1 MPGVTQLDQVAI
13 WFVDIAWAAWLIVW
27 IAMARRV
34 KPTVLRESLGRRAA
48 HIVPLVLAA
57 AVVFYCPPG
66 EGWWSCRNLLHPA
79 AWMAPAGAAVVAG
92 GLGFAVW
99 ARIILA
105 ANWSGI
111 VTLKRDHALI
121 RRGPYAIVRHPI
133 YTGLLSAL
141 LGTAIAIDQWRGLVA
156 FGIVSASFIAKS
168 RTEEAFMVR
177 AFGAEYALYRR
188 RVAGLVPFV
197 W

>member
-1 MPGVTQLDQVAI
+1 MTQLDHWAI
-13 WFVDIAWAAWLIVW
+13 WFVDIAWAAWLAVW

-34 KPTVLRESLGRRAA
+34 KPTALRESLGRRAA

-66 EGWWSCRNLLHPA
+66 EGWWSCRNLLRPA
-79 AWMAPAGAAVVAG
+79 AWMAPAGAVVVAG

-105 ANWSGI
+105 ENWSGI

-121 RRGPYAIVRHPI
+121 RRGPYTIVRHPI

-177 AFGAEYALYRR
+177 AFGAEYVQYRR